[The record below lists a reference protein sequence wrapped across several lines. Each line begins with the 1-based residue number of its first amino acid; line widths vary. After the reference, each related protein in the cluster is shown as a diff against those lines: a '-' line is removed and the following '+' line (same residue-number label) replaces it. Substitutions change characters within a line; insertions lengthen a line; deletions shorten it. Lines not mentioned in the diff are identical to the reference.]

1 MSETVPKL
9 TQLKYGKG
17 RIQIQMLIILLIYSF
32 LNYKLLFIYLLL
44 VVLGLHCCSQ
54 TFSSC
59 SELGLFF
66 FFFFLVYFLL
76 KETDKKNRLIDM
88 GRGEERVRCMERITW
103 KLTLPYV
110 K

>member
-1 MSETVPKL
+1 MSETVPTL
-9 TQLKYGKG
+9 TQHKYGKG

-32 LNYKLLFIYLLL
+32 FNYKLLFIYLLL
-44 VVLGLHCCSQ
+44 VVPGLHCCSQ

-66 FFFFLVYFLL
+66 FLVYFLL
-76 KETDKKNRLIDM
+76 KETDKKNRLTDM
-88 GRGEERVRCMERITW
+88 GRGEERVRGMERITW